1 MTHFDTKSLGFND
14 LEGITYNPVNGTLYI
29 VSTKGTDQYMGEV
42 TLTGTLLQAYNLSL
56 MGSAGNIRS
65 DVALAPGSQN
75 PGTNNIYI
83 ASRGVDND
91 SNRNEN
97 DGRIWEIS
105 LGGGGGGSPTP
116 SRTPTLT
123 STPGPSPTP
132 TNTPQVTD
140 LIFADG
146 FESADFS
153 AWTANKTDVG
163 DLSVGPAA
171 VLKGTYGMQ
180 AVIDDTTTIFVTD
193 DTPSAEPRY
202 RARFYFDP
210 NSISMASGDSHF
222 IFIAYNGTS
231 TALARIEFNMSAGQ
245 YFLRARILN
254 DAGSWLNTAWFPIS
268 DAAAP
273 GWKLTGALPRPR
285 GPTTEASPSGS
296 TACSGPISP
305 MWTTTRAA
313 WTGPGWGPSPAWMP
327 ARSAPITSMP
337 SSPAARTTS
346 DRKPNLLQ
354 P

>member
-1 MTHFDTKSLGFND
+1 MDAEVFDIPLGANGVLGGGDDGPMTHFDTKSLGFND
-14 LEGITYNPVNGTLYI
+14 LEGNHYNPVNGTLYI

-42 TLTGTLLQAYNLSL
+42 TLTGTLLRAYNLSL

-65 DVALAPGSQN
+65 DVALAPGGQN

-193 DTPSAEPRY
+193 DTPSAEPRTGAFLL
-202 RARFYFDP
+202 RPQLHQHGKREFALRF
-210 NSISMASGDSHF
+210 
-222 IFIAYNGTS
+222 FIAYNGTS

-245 YFLRARILN
+245 YFLRARNSQRCRFL
-254 DAGSWLNTAWFPIS
+254 AEHRLVPHQRR
-268 DAAAP
+268 AAP
-273 GWKLTGALPRPR
+273 GG
-285 GPTTEASPSGS
+285 
-296 TACSGPISP
+296 
-305 MWTTTRAA
+305 
-313 WTGPGWGPSPAWMP
+313 
-327 ARSAPITSMP
+327 
-337 SSPAARTTS
+337 
-346 DRKPNLLQ
+346 N
-354 P
+354 